1 MNGREGESAKAFLIP
16 SYGGLMLDCLVIV
29 SSQVFQN
36 LSTKLGL
43 QRDYGDLPE
52 GKNDKKYW
60 GGLSP

>member
-1 MNGREGESAKAFLIP
+1 
-16 SYGGLMLDCLVIV
+16 MLDCLVIV

-43 QRDYGDLPE
+43 QQGYGDLLK
-52 GKNDKKYW
+52 GKDDKKYW

>member
-1 MNGREGESAKAFLIP
+1 
-16 SYGGLMLDCLVIV
+16 MLDCLVII

-43 QRDYGDLPE
+43 QYDYGDLPE